1 MIVIEKKLNK
11 LFDFQ
16 KFEKNKDLQRIIN
29 DVEERYSESE
39 VIGDYQLS
47 FVAGG
52 KKLDERIK
60 IDKDK
65 DQ

>member
-52 KKLDERIK
+52 KKLAERIK